1 MKNQKFAI
9 WNIIA
14 IILIS
19 SSIVISNETIIITN
33 IQSQL
38 SFNDIV
44 FLILSSITLFASFLY
59 ILSIRKRVKLF
70 SSYFFIFAFLYIAI
84 NAIAVAITEIPITF
98 TTTDRFGVNYLL
110 TYPIT
115 NFEIYQSIYF
125 NVSTVILTF
134 LLIII
139 LPQFFSRRSYLLG
152 VYYLLIGTLFVLIA
166 FSLITEWELYVELF
180 INHVYSGL
188 STTSL
193 FSDPNVLGFYITMGI
208 FGTALVETIRHRW
221 WNYLIMLFFV
231 ITLLPTFCF
240 TGYVVST
247 VFLLGFF
254 GYDLYANWQKRT
266 FFSVSILIISILLI
280 FSLIVFAAVSNS
292 EFALI
297 FREEIIPRSLIH
309 FKDRQTHWR
318 HATEIINGIY
328 IIFGR
333 GVSIA
338 NSLLETSLTVEN
350 RNFISPNRFHNGFF
364 NTLATGGLLLVALY
378 LVIYL
383 LLFKR
388 IYTIFKFNKKYGITM
403 LFILIGYLLYT
414 IPEAKVLFKGDSMGG
429 LATLL
434 VVTPLVID
442 KRLYA
447 KHLRR
452 L

>member
-1 MKNQKFAI
+1 MKNQQFSI
-9 WNIIA
+9 WYIIA

-33 IQSQL
+33 VQSQL

-59 ILSIRKRVKLF
+59 ILLIRKRVKLF
-70 SSYFFIFAFLYIAI
+70 NSYFFIFAFIYIAI
-84 NAIAVAITEIPITF
+84 NAIAVALTEIPITF

-125 NVSTVILTF
+125 NVSTVILTY

-139 LPQFFSRRSYLLG
+139 LPQIFSRRTYLLSI
-152 VYYLLIGTLFVLIA
+152 YYLLISTLLVLIIY
-166 FSLITEWELYVELF
+166 SLITEWEAYITLYLNG
-180 INHVYSGL
+180 IRGRP

-193 FSDPNVLGFYITMGI
+193 FSDPNVFGFFLTLGVL
-208 FGTALVETIRHRW
+208 GTGLVETLRHRW
-221 WNYLIMLFFV
+221 WNYLLILIFIFAL
-231 ITLLPTFCF
+231 ITTYCF
-240 TGYVVST
+240 TGYVVSSI
-247 VFLLGFF
+247 FLLSFF
-254 GYDLYANWQKRT
+254 GYDLYKMAQKRT
-266 FFSVSILIISILLI
+266 FFSYSVLVISTLIIC
-280 FSLIVFAAVSNS
+280 SLIIFLAISKA
-292 EFALI
+292 EFASI
-297 FREEIIPRSLIH
+297 FREQIIPNSLIN
-309 FKDRQTHWR
+309 FNTRLTIWR
-318 HATEIINGIY
+318 HATEILHGIY
-328 IIFGR
+328 IIIGR
-333 GVSIA
+333 GVSIS
-338 NSLLETSLTVEN
+338 NSLLETSLSVEN
-350 RNFISPNRFHNGFF
+350 QIFISPNRFHNGFF
-364 NTLATGGLLLVALY
+364 DILASGGLLLVFLY
-378 LVIYL
+378 LIIYL

-388 IYTIFKFNKKYGITM
+388 IFTIIHFNRKYGITM